1 MFLLDFNKY
10 LFLIK
15 NNNKYITII
24 LIERDERRH
33 LAKKSKT
40 ELPYKNSCAKKA
52 LSPSLDK

>member
-1 MFLLDFNKY
+1 MFLLDLKKSS
-10 LFLIK
+10 FLIK
-15 NNNKYITII
+15 SNNKYVTIV

-52 LSPSLDK
+52 LSPSLDQ